1 MVIKINIEDKHEE
14 SDQEDKYEE
23 SDQED
28 NQEEDDQEDKHEES
42 DQDEDA
48 KYIVG
53 ENGLLDIESDDEFI
67 DREKIIDLNK
77 LYDEELIE
85 KVLHFHK
92 YTNIQIDNYL
102 DYLREISYKY
112 FTYEERDTISILYK
126 KFKKRYTCKI
136 LSRLFVLLDIIKGK
150 DRRKIVAYLLF
161 YVVSKTLQT
170 LNLKDSIPFYK
181 VTYAKMLEFKENES
195 LNFEEFLMF
204 DNREI
209 PKIEKVIDNL
219 ILIDNQ

>member
-1 MVIKINIEDKHEE
+1 M
-14 SDQEDKYEE
+14 
-23 SDQED
+23 
-28 NQEEDDQEDKHEES
+28 
-42 DQDEDA
+42 
-48 KYIVG
+48 
-53 ENGLLDIESDDEFI
+53 
-67 DREKIIDLNK
+67 
-77 LYDEELIE
+77 YDEELIE

>member
-1 MVIKINIEDKHEE
+1 M
-14 SDQEDKYEE
+14 
-23 SDQED
+23 
-28 NQEEDDQEDKHEES
+28 
-42 DQDEDA
+42 
-48 KYIVG
+48 
-53 ENGLLDIESDDEFI
+53 
-67 DREKIIDLNK
+67 
-77 LYDEELIE
+77 YDEELIE

-102 DYLREISYKY
+102 DYLREISYIY

-126 KFKKRYTCKI
+126 RFKKRYTCKI
-136 LSRLFVLLDIIKGK
+136 LYQLFALFDIIKGT

-161 YVVSKTLQT
+161 YAVSKTLQT
-170 LNLKDSIPFYK
+170 LNLKYSIPFYK
-181 VTYAKMLEFKENES
+181 VTYAKMLEFKETES

>member
-1 MVIKINIEDKHEE
+1 MVIKINIEDN
-14 SDQEDKYEE
+14 QEDKYE
-23 SDQED
+23 DKYED

-42 DQDEDA
+42 DQDDVAPENV
-48 KYIVG
+48 KYIVD

-67 DREKIIDLNK
+67 DREKLIDLNR

-136 LSRLFVLLDIIKGK
+136 LSRLFVLLDIIEGK

-170 LNLKDSIPFYK
+170 LKLKDSIPFYK
-181 VTYAKMLEFKENES
+181 VTYAKMIEFKENES

>member
-1 MVIKINIEDKHEE
+1 MVIKINIEDN
-14 SDQEDKYEE
+14 QEDKYEDKYEDNQEE

-28 NQEEDDQEDKHEES
+28 NQEEDDQDDVAPENV
-42 DQDEDA
+42 
-48 KYIVG
+48 KYIVD

-67 DREKIIDLNK
+67 DREKLIDLNR

-136 LSRLFVLLDIIKGK
+136 LSRLFVLLDIIEGK

-170 LNLKDSIPFYK
+170 LKLKDSIPFYK
-181 VTYAKMLEFKENES
+181 VTYAKMIEFKENES

>member
-1 MVIKINIEDKHEE
+1 MVIKINIEDNQEE

-204 DNREI
+204 DNIEI

-219 ILIDNQ
+219 ILIDN